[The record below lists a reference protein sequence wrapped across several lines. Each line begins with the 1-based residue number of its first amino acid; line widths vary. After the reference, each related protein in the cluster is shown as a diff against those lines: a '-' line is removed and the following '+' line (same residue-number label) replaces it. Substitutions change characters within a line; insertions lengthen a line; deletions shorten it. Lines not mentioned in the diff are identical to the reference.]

1 MIARL
6 LRRIVIWPIPPAYS
20 GQAVATILCTVAI
33 VALAEVHSLPGLLAA
48 VASGTLLVFGIQV
61 LYGKRR
67 RAE

>member
-20 GQAVATILCTVAI
+20 GQAAATVLLTAVI
-33 VALAEVHSLPGLLAA
+33 VASAKVHSLSGVLAA
-48 VASGTLLVFGIQV
+48 LLSSIAVVFGIQS

-67 RAE
+67 SAE